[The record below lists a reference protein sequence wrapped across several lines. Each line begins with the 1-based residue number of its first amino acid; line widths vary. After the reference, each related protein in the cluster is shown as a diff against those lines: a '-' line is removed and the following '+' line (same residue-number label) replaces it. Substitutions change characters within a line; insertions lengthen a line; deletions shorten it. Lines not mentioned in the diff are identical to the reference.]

1 MFIYIIDYSIYCLFN
16 LYYSIVRKEDVYM
29 DQKRELRQQYKETK
43 TQASIYQVRNSKN
56 QKVLVASTPNIKIL
70 TRIKLDLEQ
79 GIYRNNFVQKEINE
93 YGKDAFVIEVLE
105 VLEVKDD
112 GYFDVRFELKK
123 LEKKWLNKLQPYGDK
138 GYNIIKDDNH

>member
-1 MFIYIIDYSIYCLFN
+1 
-16 LYYSIVRKEDVYM
+16 M

-43 TQASIYQVRNSKN
+43 TQAGIYQVRNSKN
-56 QKVLVASTPNIKIL
+56 QKALVASTPNIKIL

-123 LEKKWLNKLQPYGDK
+123 LEKKWLDKLQPYGDK
-138 GYNIIKDDNH
+138 GYNIRKDDNH